1 VQTLHG
7 TIVDVAGSGVLLRG
21 PSGSGKSDLALRL
34 IDRGATLVADDQFL
48 TRSSR
53 RGLVG
58 FSPES
63 LYGMLEVRGLGIL
76 SVPAIRSTILRLV
89 VDIVDADEISRLP
102 EQAFAEIEGEK
113 IHTLRAN
120 AFECSTPIKIEL
132 AIRDLN
138 RIGKVGVSDG

>member
-1 VQTLHG
+1 MQTLHG

-53 RGLVG
+53 RGLAVY
-58 FSPES
+58 SPES

-76 SVPAIRSTILRLV
+76 SVPAIKSTILRLV
-89 VDIVDADEISRLP
+89 VDIVGAGDIPRFP
-102 EQAFAEIEGEK
+102 EQTFTNIEGEK

-120 AFECSTPIKIEL
+120 AFEHSTPIKIEL
-132 AIRDLN
+132 AVRDLK
-138 RIGKVGVSDG
+138 RIGNEGVSDG